1 MITPA
6 LPVYRLYVRHCGLYG
21 STYYGSTYQVL
32 KQRENVR
39 ALSTYMMSE
48 VRLRYLFITP
58 TLPSYHAYAT

>member
-1 MITPA
+1 MAI
-6 LPVYRLYVRHCGLYG
+6 LWLYYG

-58 TLPSYHAYAT
+58 TLPSYHAYAA